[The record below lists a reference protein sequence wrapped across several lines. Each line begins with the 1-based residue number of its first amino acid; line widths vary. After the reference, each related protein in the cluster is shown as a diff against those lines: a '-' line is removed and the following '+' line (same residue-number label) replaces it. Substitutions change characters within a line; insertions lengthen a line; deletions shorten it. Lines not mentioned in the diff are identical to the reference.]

1 MTVAADKKGFFS
13 GKLERPWGYVA
24 AAVAGGVGVLIHWGL
39 ATWLGSHYLP
49 WALYYIAVMVVEWW
63 LGWKEAVLTAIVG
76 LILGIWVDLPPDTW
90 NAFREEAFWAHVL
103 GYCGVVTTIIV
114 LARATNRRGAELAAV
129 IEAIPAG
136 IYIGNS
142 EGVTL
147 CNSNALRMLG
157 AKKTSELNRRIGDL
171 GKAFAVRWP
180 ENGRLL
186 REDELQFSRALHGET
201 VIEEVLATNLET
213 GEDVHLRSA
222 CAPILEHGQIIGA
235 VAVNADITAQKRAAE
250 ALHQSEERLRL
261 AMETAALGL
270 YERDLVSNEVRLDAN
285 CRTIMG
291 LAEGRQDP
299 EVASRSL
306 HPDDRDRVLALVK
319 RAFDPDLREICGA
332 DFRILWPNGQVRWV
346 AGRGRVVFDAS
357 TPPRPLKF
365 VGVLQDITHR
375 KQMEVALATSRA
387 ELERLVNERTA
398 KLRDAMSELEHMS
411 YSIVHD
417 LRAPLRAIQGFA
429 GLIAENETQ
438 RLGPESRDLL
448 ARMEAATRRMDLL
461 ITDALNYNKA
471 VREELPLNRV
481 AIGDLLQG
489 IIRSYPELQAPKAE
503 ITLEG
508 PFPAILGNEA
518 GLAQCFSNLLANAVK
533 FVRRG
538 TKPRVRVRADPQAA
552 AWNGRPMVRIWV
564 EDNGTGIPKGG
575 ESKIFQMF
583 QRMHGSDYEGTGIG
597 LALVRKVTERM
608 GGRVGVESQ
617 ENVGS
622 RFWVEFARAE
632 DSP

>member
-1 MTVAADKKGFFS
+1 MVAADRKGPL
-13 GKLERPWGYVA
+13 GAKLAGPWGYVVA
-24 AAVAGGVGVLIHWGL
+24 AAVGGVGVSIHWAL

-49 WALYYIAVMVVEWW
+49 WAVYYIAVMLVEWW
-63 LGWKEAVLTAIVG
+63 LGWKQAALTAIVG
-76 LILGIWVDLPPDTW
+76 LFLGIWVDLPPGRW
-90 NAFREEAFWAHVL
+90 SVLREEAFWAHVL

-114 LARATNRRGAELAAV
+114 LARATNRRQAELAAI
-129 IEAIPAG
+129 IEAIPEG
-136 IYIGNS
+136 VYIGS
-142 EGVTL
+142 AEGLTL

-157 AKKTSELNRRIGDL
+157 AKTASDLNRRVGEL
-171 GKAFAVRWP
+171 GRTFALRWP
-180 ENGRLL
+180 ASGRPL
-186 REDELQFSRALHGET
+186 REEELQFSRALRGET

-213 GEDVHLRSA
+213 GQDVYLRSA
-222 CAPILEHGQIIGA
+222 CAPILEHGRIIGA
-235 VAVNADITAQKRAAE
+235 VAVNSDITAQKRAAE

-270 YERDLVSNEVRLDAN
+270 YERDLVHDEVRLDAN

-291 LAEGRQDP
+291 LPEGRQDP
-299 EVASRSL
+299 QVASRSL
-306 HPDDRDRVLALVK
+306 HPGDRDRVLALVK
-319 RAFDPDLREICGA
+319 RAFDPHLREICGA
-332 DFRILWPNGQVRWV
+332 DFRIIWPNGQIRWV

-357 TPPRPLKF
+357 TPPKPLKF
-365 VGVLQDITHR
+365 IGVLQDISHR
-375 KQMEVALATSRA
+375 KELEVALATSRT

-429 GLIAENETQ
+429 GLIAENEKQ
-438 RLGPESRDLL
+438 RLDPESSDLL
-448 ARMEAATRRMDLL
+448 ARMETATRRMDLL

-481 AIGDLLQG
+481 AIEDLLRG
-489 IIRSYPELQAPKAE
+489 IIKSYPEFQPPKAE

-518 GLAQCFSNLLANAVK
+518 GLAQCFSNLLGNAVK

-538 TKPRVRVRADPQAA
+538 TKPRVRVRVDPHADAL
-552 AWNGRPMVRIWV
+552 NGRPMVRIWI

-575 ESKIFQMF
+575 ETKIFQMF

-622 RFWVEFARAE
+622 RFWVEFARAD
-632 DSP
+632 DSR